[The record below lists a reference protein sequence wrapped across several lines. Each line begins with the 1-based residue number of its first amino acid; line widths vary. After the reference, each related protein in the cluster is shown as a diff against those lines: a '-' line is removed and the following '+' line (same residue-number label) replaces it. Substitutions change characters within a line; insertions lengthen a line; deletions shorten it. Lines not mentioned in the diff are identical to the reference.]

1 MNISKINLYG
11 TEYDIEDTEARS
23 DITTLETKVNS
34 ITTTNFSYDSSKKT
48 LNITKGV

>member
-23 DITTLETKVNS
+23 DITTLE
-34 ITTTNFSYDSSKKT
+34 I
-48 LNITKGV
+48 